1 MKSNLNRLRKEK
13 TFHEK
18 HGRFSEVLGGFEPP

>member
-1 MKSNLNRLRKEK
+1 MKSDLKRLRKEK

-18 HGRFSEVLGGFEPP
+18 SQKVSEVLGGFEPP